1 MSNHCVTVTAEH
13 RSHCARR
20 IENDR
25 NLISNEVKLL
35 KNSKIKSYEE
45 LPLFLNVPILAEAL
59 GISESSAYELMK
71 TKDFPTLRIGSRYVV
86 PKEDFIQWVDRH
98 TTGKVTA

>member
-1 MSNHCVTVTAEH
+1 MSKNYVTVTADH
-13 RSHCARR
+13 RSRGARR
-20 IENDR
+20 KAIDR

-45 LPLFLNVPILAEAL
+45 LPLFLNVPILAETL

-86 PKEDFIQWVDRH
+86 PKEDFILWVDRH